1 MGTASL
7 IISII
12 ALVISLC
19 IMPLTLFP
27 LLSLL
32 VFPLITMVSILA
44 LVGLILGIVDWVS
57 RHKKGLKKEKAI
69 AGAICS
75 AIAML
80 IIIFWTIVNIVFL
93 GIGIAMNL

>member
-12 ALVISLC
+12 ALIISLF

-27 LLSLL
+27 FFSLL
-32 VFPLITMVSILA
+32 VLPLIVMVSILA

-57 RHKKGLKKEKAI
+57 KHKKGLKKEKAI
-69 AGAICS
+69 AGTICS

-80 IIIFWTIVNIVFL
+80 IITFWTIINIIFI
-93 GIGIAMNL
+93 GIGIAASL